1 MIYVIYFFS
10 AGFLLIAGFMY
21 FAYFRSRHFGLLLM
35 ATTYA
40 VSGLLAYSLRHWW
53 PLVLGFVLVW
63 ALRLLGLE
71 PKVVNQEEDE
81 HSKAEDGSQKEE
93 GKPEDGKT

>member
-1 MIYVIYFFS
+1 MIYVIYFFA

-53 PLVLGFVLVW
+53 PLVLGFVLAW
-63 ALRLLGLE
+63 ALRMLGLE
-71 PKVVNQEEDE
+71 PKIENPE
-81 HSKAEDGSQKEE
+81 EDGSRKEE
-93 GKPEDGKT
+93 GNSEENRS

>member
-1 MIYVIYFFS
+1 MIYVIYLFA
-10 AGFLLIAGFMY
+10 AGFLLMAGMMY

-53 PLVLGFVLVW
+53 PLVVGFVLVW
-63 ALRLLGLE
+63 ALRMLGLE
-71 PKVVNQEEDE
+71 PKVEYKE
-81 HSKAEDGSQKEE
+81 EDGSRKEE
-93 GKPEDGKT
+93 GNSEERRS

>member
-1 MIYVIYFFS
+1 MIYVIYFFA
-10 AGFLLIAGFMY
+10 AGFLLIAGLMY
-21 FAYFRSRHFGLLLM
+21 FAYFRNRHFGLLLM

-71 PKVVNQEEDE
+71 PKVEYQEEDDE
-81 HSKAEDGSQKEE
+81 GKAEVGRGKEE
-93 GKPEDGKT
+93 GKSG

>member
-1 MIYVIYFFS
+1 MIYVVYFF
-10 AGFLLIAGFMY
+10 AGGFLLIAGIMY

-40 VSGLLAYSLRHWW
+40 VSGLLAFSLPHWW
-53 PLVLGFVLVW
+53 PLVFGFVLVW

-71 PKVVNQEEDE
+71 PKVEMTEEE
-81 HSKAEDGSQKEE
+81 EGAAKEE
-93 GKPEDGKT
+93 KK